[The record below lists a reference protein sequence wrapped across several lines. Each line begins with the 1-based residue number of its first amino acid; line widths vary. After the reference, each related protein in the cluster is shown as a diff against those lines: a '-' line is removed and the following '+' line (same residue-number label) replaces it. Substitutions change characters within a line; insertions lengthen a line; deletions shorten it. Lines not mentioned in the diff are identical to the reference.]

1 MTQSSLTAVR
11 SDIWRIDP
19 EGGEPERVAGDL
31 GVPDSVKFDSQG
43 FIVSTQVYSG
53 EVLRID
59 PRTGARTVLAALPPG
74 LDNCTFVGDRLFVS
88 SFTGEITEILDGGQT
103 RTTLPGG
110 LNWPL
115 DLAVDEN
122 GDLYIADWTYF
133 YALRPGGRAA
143 HTKDALPAR
152 LSWPPARC
160 ECRRRRR
167 IHRYHRQWRG
177 RSVPPREWLQ
187 RNHGAGLRPTLR
199 RGARTGRAHR
209 AAEFGTG
216 RVLSVRSGHV
226 EVLASGLREPVGVA
240 FGQDGICYASESGAG
255 RVVSITDSGVDTVVE
270 GLDKPQGILIRDGQ
284 LYVVDV
290 GAKVLITIDLATEA
304 RDVIARELPVGA
316 PPGVI
321 PKPLRGIP
329 PFFGPE
335 GPFAGIAAGP
345 DGTLYLSADAEGSV
359 LALRKVE

>member
-1 MTQSSLTAVR
+1 MLSLPGFPGHLRGVSAVG
-11 SDIWRIDP
+11 
-19 EGGEPERVAGDL
+19 GGEFIVTTANGAVARYRPANGY
-31 GVPDSVKFDSQG
+31 SEIMAQG
-43 FIVSTQVYSG
+43 FDQLYGV
-53 EVLRID
+53 
-59 PRTGARTVLAALPPG
+59 ALA
-74 LDNCTFVGDRLFVS
+74 
-88 SFTGEITEILDGGQT
+88 
-103 RTTLPGG
+103 PGG
-110 LNWPL
+110 L
-115 DLAVDEN
+115 
-122 GDLYIADWTYF
+122 IAT
-133 YALRPGGRAA
+133 
-143 HTKDALPAR
+143 
-152 LSWPPARC
+152 
-160 ECRRRRR
+160 
-167 IHRYHRQWRG
+167 
-177 RSVPPREWLQ
+177 
-187 RNHGAGLRPTLR
+187 
-199 RGARTGRAHR
+199 
-209 AAEFGTG
+209 AEFGTG